1 MKYILVIIV
10 TELIFGQ
17 PVPVLEVGPYLN
29 ETMCR
34 NDGWVYVKRLAED
47 ALANERRRRIEFR
60 CDAVPGSNVKGR
72 DE

>member
-1 MKYILVIIV
+1 MKYFLILIV
-10 TELIFGQ
+10 TELIL
-17 PVPVLEVGPYLN
+17 PSPYNVLEVGPYLN

-60 CDAVPGSNVKGR
+60 CEKIPTTEG
-72 DE
+72 E